1 MILLG
6 EVGGTEEYK
15 VIEAVKLG
23 KITKPIIKDNLILNV
38 DGTIGILMVDMWRAL
53 GYDEDEINEFIA
65 SGTLNAFFIV
75 GRSIRFIGHV

>member
-38 DGTIGILMVDMWRAL
+38 DGTIGILMVDM
-53 GYDEDEINEFIA
+53 
-65 SGTLNAFFIV
+65 
-75 GRSIRFIGHV
+75 